1 MLDAS
6 RPCPCASKP
15 RNVLSEEFPIEVSED
30 AGCVRL
36 VVRGQFSRARFTQVL
51 QRVIEET
58 TAPRN
63 PRALID
69 GRDVP
74 LSLSTITRYEISVQV
89 ADSIGR
95 GIRLALLLLEVVDR
109 FAETVARN
117 RGATV
122 RVFTDEAAAL
132 QWLGRGGA
140 PAPVV

>member
-1 MLDAS
+1 M
-6 RPCPCASKP
+6 P
-15 RNVLSEEFPIEVSED
+15 SEESRFEVSED

-36 VVRGQFSRARFTQVL
+36 VVRGQFSRALFTQLL

-58 TAPRN
+58 TARRN

-74 LSLSTITRYEISVQV
+74 LSMSTITRYEIGVQL
-89 ADSIGR
+89 ADSIGG
-95 GIRLALLLLEVVDR
+95 GIRLAVLLLPEAVDG